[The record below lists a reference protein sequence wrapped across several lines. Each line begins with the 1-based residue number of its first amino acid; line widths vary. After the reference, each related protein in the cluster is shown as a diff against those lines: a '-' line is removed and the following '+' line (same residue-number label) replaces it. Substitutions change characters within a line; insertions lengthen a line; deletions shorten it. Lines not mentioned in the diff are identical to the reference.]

1 MCCNGGRWWQMKT
14 ITVQI
19 DDAKAALLRD
29 KAMRYGLKPDELIS
43 APIDDLLVHPDPEFD
58 DAAYRVISKNKELY
72 QRLA

>member
-1 MCCNGGRWWQMKT
+1 MKT

-19 DDAKAALLRD
+19 DDAKAVLLRD

-43 APIDDLLVHPDPEFD
+43 ATIDDLLAYPDPEFD
-58 DAAYRVISKNKELY
+58 DAVRRVISKNKELY